1 MIDLVRP
8 NSPELWAAA
17 TRLVEEY
24 ASSLDVDLDFQN
36 FDEEIANLPAEYGR
50 WDTRRRFSTLPS
62 MERAQALYRSL
73 DFTPTESYRFNP
85 VRGATFL
92 KLDL

>member
-36 FDEEIANLPAEYGR
+36 FDEEIANLPAEYGPLGYKTVLL
-50 WDTRRRFSTLPS
+50 DAPFDGASPG
-62 MERAQALYRSL
+62 ALSI
-73 DFTPTESYRFNP
+73 
-85 VRGATFL
+85 A
-92 KLDL
+92 